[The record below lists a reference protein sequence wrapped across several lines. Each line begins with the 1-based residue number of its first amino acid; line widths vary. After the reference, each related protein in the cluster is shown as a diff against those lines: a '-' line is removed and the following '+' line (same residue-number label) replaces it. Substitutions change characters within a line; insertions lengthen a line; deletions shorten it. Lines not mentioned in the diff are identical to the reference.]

1 VGMRWMHCGRSTGG
15 VRVGGV
21 VQISILCS
29 YVDLDWIG
37 PWPVQRPATKRS
49 AAPTAPHARA
59 HAGTRRLSA
68 YPRRRHDRH
77 DTPRTAPEQWFCT
90 GCALTDGLLRACPAH
105 IGHVKGRWKARSGQV
120 RPRRVRYLPTYRARR
135 LAYSTVGNGRQALV
149 LNTPPSPRRT
159 CTCSASITSSMATA
173 TTHQTHLAD
182 QTRPHQTRPDPS
194 PPARC
199 A

>member
-1 VGMRWMHCGRSTGG
+1 
-15 VRVGGV
+15 
-21 VQISILCS
+21 VQLCRLG
-29 YVDLDWIG
+29 LDWAVAS
-37 PWPVQRPATKRS
+37 PAASDETQRRTHG
-49 AAPTAPHARA
+49 TA
-59 HAGTRRLSA
+59 
-68 YPRRRHDRH
+68 
-77 DTPRTAPEQWFCT
+77 RT
-90 GCALTDGLLRACPAH
+90 RACRHPASIRLPTSTTRPTRH
-105 IGHVKGRWKARSGQV
+105 TTDCSRAVVLHGVCVDGWASTRLPCTHWPCEGRWKARSGQV

-194 PPARC
+194 PHARC

>member
-1 VGMRWMHCGRSTGG
+1 
-15 VRVGGV
+15 
-21 VQISILCS
+21 VQLCRLG
-29 YVDLDWIG
+29 LDWA
-37 PWPVQRPATKRS
+37 VASPAASDETLRRTHG
-49 AAPTAPHARA
+49 TA
-59 HAGTRRLSA
+59 
-68 YPRRRHDRH
+68 
-77 DTPRTAPEQWFCT
+77 RT
-90 GCALTDGLLRACPAH
+90 RACRHPASIH
-105 IGHVKGRWKARSGQV
+105 LPTSTTRHNTDCSRAVVLHGVCADGWGSTRLPCTHWPCERQVEGQVTSRQAGSGQV
-120 RPRRVRYLPTYRARR
+120 PTYRARR

-194 PPARC
+194 PHARC